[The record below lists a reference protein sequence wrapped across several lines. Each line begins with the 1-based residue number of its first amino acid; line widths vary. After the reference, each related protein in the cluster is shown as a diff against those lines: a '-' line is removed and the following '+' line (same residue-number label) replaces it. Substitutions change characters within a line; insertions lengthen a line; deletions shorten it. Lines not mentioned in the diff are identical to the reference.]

1 LAGLARNVKIK
12 LVHDTLLRGA
22 WCVVWMASA
31 VMALGFFMEATT
43 ASPEDQHFYFVRMFI
58 CCGCGLLGICMHA
71 HLLMEHGRA
80 KEKDDDI

>member
-1 LAGLARNVKIK
+1 
-12 LVHDTLLRGA
+12 
-22 WCVVWMASA
+22 
-31 VMALGFFMEATT
+31 MALGFFMEATT